1 MLPGDQRLAGE
12 PPDTGEPRGG
22 LRAGGDADRGPG
34 KPGHGGHRCA
44 GPPGTDR
51 ADTIRTSDLAFHPM
65 LEGTIAL
72 VAAAAVTSTLSTAPA
87 CS

>member
-1 MLPGDQRLAGE
+1 
-12 PPDTGEPRGG
+12 
-22 LRAGGDADRGPG
+22 
-34 KPGHGGHRCA
+34 
-44 GPPGTDR
+44 
-51 ADTIRTSDLAFHPM
+51 M